1 MGQSFEYQ
9 NLLTGTRSAGGF
21 ANVAHGDNLIPRV
34 TLAAAPGGWAY
45 ALSNATDKEKFAI
58 SRETFRLRHGVPYSL
73 SLWAAVTGNMAS
85 MDIFVLAYGTSD
97 DGWVAAGR
105 SVIAPA
111 SGGGVALLGF
121 LPPRGEQG
129 GLGLLPA
136 LRQQREQGRQGV
148 DALDCG
154 PHALRGHGA
163 ARVGAGIRGGVALS
177 ER

>member
-111 SGGGVALLGF
+111 SGGGWLSWGF
-121 LPPRGEQG
+121 SLPEASREDWDYYLRFDNNGSKDGKESTLWIADPMLCEGTEPRAWAPASGEVW
-129 GLGLLPA
+129 P
-136 LRQQREQGRQGV
+136 
-148 DALDCG
+148 
-154 PHALRGHGA
+154 
-163 ARVGAGIRGGVALS
+163 
-177 ER
+177 

>member
-111 SGGGVALLGF
+111 SGGGGSPGVS
-121 LPPRGEQG
+121 PSPRRAGRTG
-129 GLGLLPA
+129 TTTCASTTTGARTARSRRSGLRTPCSARARSRARG
-136 LRQQREQGRQGV
+136 RRHQGR
-148 DALDCG
+148 CG
-154 PHALRGHGA
+154 LK
-163 ARVGAGIRGGVALS
+163 
-177 ER
+177 